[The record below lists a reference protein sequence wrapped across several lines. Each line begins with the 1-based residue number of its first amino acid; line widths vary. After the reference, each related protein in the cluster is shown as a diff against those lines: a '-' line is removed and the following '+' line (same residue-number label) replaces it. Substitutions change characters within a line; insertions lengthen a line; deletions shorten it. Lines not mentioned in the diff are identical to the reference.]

1 MKKLLEMITE
11 AVDISRFETAK
22 FKRKPTG
29 EGNVEDFKSSAST
42 LKGLGMELVDKVEV
56 SSIAEYGDR
65 RGYYYEIANVLDSL
79 KDDYKYFGW
88 AEISVYGRPVI
99 AFYAK

>member
-11 AVDISRFETAK
+11 AVDISRFKTSK
-22 FKRKPTG
+22 FKRKSTG
-29 EGNVEDFKSSAST
+29 EGNIEDFKSSASA
-42 LKGLGMELVDKVEV
+42 LKSLGMNLVDKVEV
-56 SSIAEYGDR
+56 SSMAEYGDR
-65 RGYYYEIANVLDSL
+65 RGYYYEISNVLDRL

-88 AEISVYGRPVI
+88 AEVSVYGRPVI